1 MGFNSGFKGLKVDA
15 RTAVGY
21 LATHT
26 HTHTRPGSTR
36 VKCRTVFALT
46 LTALDGPV
54 DLTTCTTLPDLQ
66 AISLSSRIRHESCQ
80 HARIL
85 TAMSLFL

>member
-26 HTHTRPGSTR
+26 HTCPGSTR
-36 VKCRTVFALT
+36 VKCRTVVALT

-66 AISLSSRIRHESCQ
+66 AVSLSSRIRHESCQ